1 MKTGNYTTRRKTRIV
16 VETVV
21 NAHTPMFDQDE
32 IKRHIERVIDN
43 ALHADSIAAAGAVEV
58 AIFWGEIIR

>member
-21 NAHTPMFDQDE
+21 NSHTPVFDQDE
-32 IKRHIERVIDN
+32 IKRHIERVIGN
-43 ALHADSIAAAGAVEV
+43 ALIADPIAVAGAVEV
-58 AIFWGEIIR
+58 AILWGEIIR